1 MTDVGSQLR
10 VAREAQGLTIAQVFK
25 ATRIKPVYLEALEA
39 NRISALPGPVQARG
53 FVRSYANFLG
63 LNGETLASTLDALG
77 PVTPTAP
84 PPVVKPSAPVAVK
97 PLTPAP
103 DRSVPRSARAIELPP
118 IPRISLGG
126 NRDTAPASP
135 GGVPTSMLIIGA
147 IVLFVIGA
155 ILILSALTGGARP
168 LPAPDSNEPLSGET
182 RVADVPSVVAQA
194 AAAPVSLTLTASEH
208 VWLRI
213 IRDGQTAFE
222 GLMKPDETRD
232 WVAVDQ
238 LIVETGNAAAL
249 NVNARARSGVLGE
262 RGQIIARA
270 WSRSGSEEVPLAAA
284 LRFPV
289 TPTVSLATFI
299 QRP

>member
-10 VAREAQGLTIAQVFK
+10 AAREAQGLTIAQVFK

-53 FVRSYANFLG
+53 FVRSYANYLG

-77 PVTPTAP
+77 PPAP
-84 PPVVKPSAPVAVK
+84 VASPPVIKPSAPVAVK

-103 DRSVPRSARAIELPP
+103 DRSVPRSTRAIELPS

-135 GGVPTSMLIIGA
+135 GGVPTAALIIGA

-155 ILILSALTGGARP
+155 ILIISALTGGARP
-168 LPAPDSNEPLSGET
+168 LPAPNSNGPLSGET
-182 RVADVPSVVAQA
+182 RAAEVTSVTARSLVV
-194 AAAPVSLTLTASEH
+194 PVSLTLTASEH

-213 IRDGQTAFE
+213 IRDGRTAFE

-232 WVAVDQ
+232 WTAVDQ

-249 NVNARARSGVLGE
+249 NVSARVRSGVLGE

-284 LRFPV
+284 LRVPV
-289 TPTVSLATFI
+289 TPTVSLATFT